1 MLILAQEM
9 FAWRHRKLPWL
20 LILLSNLVMAKG
32 AWRHTHSSR
41 KRMMRLILYLKAPR
55 PPCPWVAETLRFE
68 EEQSRS
74 GQYEAERGNNTSPV
88 KFLGF
93 LTSVQNCS
101 ELFSFSRIL
110 EKTKKRRWREFLL
123 LVGLTHLTP
132 PDAT

>member
-1 MLILAQEM
+1 MAFNPVVESSHGKRRLEAYSLVEEADDETHLVPQSPPS
-9 FAWRHRKLPWL
+9 A
-20 LILLSNLVMAKG
+20 LSLG
-32 AWRHTHSSR
+32 
-41 KRMMRLILYLKAPR
+41 
-55 PPCPWVAETLRFE
+55 AETLRFE